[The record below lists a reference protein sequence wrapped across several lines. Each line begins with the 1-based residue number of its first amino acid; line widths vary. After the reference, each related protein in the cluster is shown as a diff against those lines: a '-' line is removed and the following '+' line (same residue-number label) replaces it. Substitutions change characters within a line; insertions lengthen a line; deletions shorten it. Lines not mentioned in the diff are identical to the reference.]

1 MPPRTETKMTRA
13 TKMSAATRPREDTED
28 GEDEEETVTDEV
40 VDNDERPAMARAPP
54 TAPAPLPRVDDNM
67 VSPVVDTRVVL
78 MNTTASLAPPPPLST
93 SLHIPPMR
101 SDPNTVSL
109 PVVLPSV
116 PVVASSATVTRG
128 VPINVPTRGYVPD
141 VQQVGILT
149 NTENDQILPLYGR
162 PTYPG
167 SSKWLYHAATDK
179 FQSIRVPVHVSSRDC
194 SAEYGCNELSDADHV
209 QIPAYGNREFTVS
222 IYSLDA
228 PRYIPY
234 I

>member
-1 MPPRTETKMTRA
+1 MSRAAKMPV
-13 TKMSAATRPREDTED
+13 ATRSREDAED
-28 GEDEEETVTDEV
+28 GEDEDETATDEV
-40 VDNDERPAMARAPP
+40 VDDDERPAMARAPP
-54 TAPAPLPRVDDNM
+54 TAPLPRVDDNL
-67 VSPVVDTRVVL
+67 VSTVADTRVVL
-78 MNTTASLAPPPPLST
+78 MNTTAPSVPPPPLST

-116 PVVASSATVTRG
+116 PVVTSSATVTRG
-128 VPINVPTRGYVPD
+128 LPINVPTRGYVPD

-209 QIPAYGNREFTVS
+209 QIPAYGTREFTVS

>member
-1 MPPRTETKMTRA
+1 
-13 TKMSAATRPREDTED
+13 
-28 GEDEEETVTDEV
+28 
-40 VDNDERPAMARAPP
+40 MARAPP
-54 TAPAPLPRVDDNM
+54 TAPLPVVSSAPLPD
-67 VSPVVDTRVVL
+67 SRVVL
-78 MNTTASLAPPPPLST
+78 MNTVAPPPT
-93 SLHIPPMR
+93 SLHVPPMR
-101 SDPNTVSL
+101 SDPNSVSL

-116 PVVASSATVTRG
+116 PVVTATRG
-128 VPINVPTRGYVPD
+128 LPINVPTRGYVPD

-194 SAEYGCNELSDADHV
+194 SAEYGCNELGDADHV

-234 I
+234 V